1 MREST
6 LINRFT
12 AGVCDEALQREL
24 RRLKVV
30 RPELTFWEFRKRA
43 IDCMGKSPAKLNK
56 AASAKKV
63 VVSEAHVVNKEND
76 LSQFSQ
82 LSAKVDDMMKLM
94 QGFMSSRGR
103 NGNNS
108 SGRGRGNVNQ
118 TRRCYRCHSADHGL
132 QRNRSVQTMTK
143 NLSR

>member
-1 MREST
+1 MYQE
-6 LINRFT
+6 L
-12 AGVCDEALQREL
+12 CDEALQREL
-24 RRLKVV
+24 RRLKVD

-43 IDCMGKSPAKLNK
+43 IGCMGKSPAKLNK

-108 SGRGRGNVNQ
+108 SGRGRGRGNVNQ
-118 TRRCYRCHSADHGL
+118 TRRCYRC
-132 QRNRSVQTMTK
+132 Q
-143 NLSR
+143 

>member
-1 MREST
+1 
-6 LINRFT
+6 
-12 AGVCDEALQREL
+12 
-24 RRLKVV
+24 
-30 RPELTFWEFRKRA
+30 
-43 IDCMGKSPAKLNK
+43 MGKSPAKLNK

-108 SGRGRGNVNQ
+108 SGRGRGTGNVNQ
-118 TRRCYRCHSADHGL
+118 TRRCYRC
-132 QRNRSVQTMTK
+132 Q
-143 NLSR
+143 